1 MIAEIGVGELENRAW
16 GNGECFEI
24 EHDASDIQPTIPNG
38 HPPVTI
44 LNHLRHPSERW
55 GIIEARAAHTTG
67 IPQLSL
73 G

>member
-1 MIAEIGVGELENRAW
+1 M
-16 GNGECFEI
+16 FEI

-38 HPPVTI
+38 YPPVTI
-44 LNHLRHPSERW
+44 LNHLRHPSESW